1 MNLYDYQKED
11 IAKVQDIDYV
21 LNANKMGY
29 GKTVEAIALMQLWK
43 AQRVLIVCPKAV
55 MDQWAAEIKKWDGRD
70 CIVRP
75 TQIFDK
81 RQIVVINYDK
91 LANGTFIRRSNFK
104 IFEPGPYL
112 QQFFMFQW
120 DLIICD
126 EVHRIKNR
134 DAKVTRALEKLPARR
149 KIGMSGTPI
158 LNKPDDLYSILHWLN
173 PKYSGNSYWSFV
185 NKYCK
190 VEDSFFGK
198 KIVGLTDSLERQ
210 KELIDLLEPF
220 TIRNPDLILGKG
232 KRVTEIPLTM
242 GAKQKRLYKDIKN
255 LIFDE
260 LPENC
265 TVLNG
270 MSKIIRLQQTTSS
283 PELFEVKD
291 NIKAEWLIEMCLSN
305 PEMKFVVFSRFAKT
319 VNLVSEKLKA
329 ADISAI
335 TYTGDLKMA
344 ERNESLRLFKETPV
358 QVLFG
363 TIGALGQGVDGL
375 QQVCHTAIF
384 LDRDWSPALNEQAED
399 RLNRIGQKE
408 LVDIYVLECIG
419 TVDKY
424 VGKININKTIDIR
437 KVLDGNENISI

>member
-1 MNLYDYQKED
+1 MNLYDYQKAD
-11 IAKVQDIDYV
+11 IAKVQNIDYV

-43 AQRVLIVCPKAV
+43 AQRVLIICPKAV

-75 TQIFDK
+75 AQIYDK
-81 RQIVVINYDK
+81 RQITIVNYDK
-91 LANGTFIRRSNFK
+91 MACGTFIKRSNFK
-104 IFEPGPYL
+104 ILEPGPYL

-126 EVHRIKNR
+126 EVHRIKNKE
-134 DAKVTRALEKLPARR
+134 AKVTHALEKLPARR

-173 PKYSGNSYWSFV
+173 PKYSGNSYWTFV

-210 KELIDLLEPF
+210 QELIDLLEPF

-242 GAKQKRLYKDIKN
+242 GVKQKKLYKKIKD
-255 LIFDE
+255 LLLDE

-265 TVLNG
+265 TILNG
-270 MSKIIRLQQTTSS
+270 MAKMIRLQQTTTA
-283 PELFEVKD
+283 PETYEVQE
-291 NIKAEWLIEMCLSN
+291 NIKFDWVVEMCQCN
-305 PEMKFVVFSRFAKT
+305 PDTKFVIFSHFASSI
-319 VNLVSEKLKA
+319 NWLKERLQLEE
-329 ADISAI
+329 IGIVPYIGEMS
-335 TYTGDLKMA
+335 TK
-344 ERNESLRLFKETPV
+344 ERNASLEAFMNTPV
-358 QVLFG
+358 QVLAG
-363 TIGALGQGVDGL
+363 TIGAMGQGIDGL
-375 QQVCHTAIF
+375 QNVCHVAIF

-437 KVLDGNENISI
+437 KVFDGNENISI